1 MKQISKM
8 KTRAILPESTPED
21 YLLQIAM
28 GNYLLEKRDYN
39 LIDYTIEGL
48 VDWLR
53 KIGVIDKN
61 NVIRKNG
68 KLTFQWKDEQIM
80 EKKI

>member
-1 MKQISKM
+1 M
-8 KTRAILPESTPED
+8 KTRAVLPESTPED
-21 YLLQIAM
+21 YLLQVAM

-53 KIGVIDKN
+53 KIGVIDKH

-68 KLTFQWKDEQIM
+68 KLTFQWKEN
-80 EKKI
+80 K